1 MTRIHQLV
9 AVDGANVELK
19 LEVELTAPKG
29 IFFVRRRRMNTLPI
43 KQNTPMIA
51 DALSLFDEQFSISDF
66 QEAIETEEVASDSI
80 KAAVRK
86 AVKNATDLTGEEDGS
101 RYIVEMEDGIKDAIN
116 SGKIKLDT
124 NASGEIFAQLR
135 DDKGHYG
142 QKLPIKEEL
151 IEQGVSVE
159 EVELALQMDIIRDQL
174 KEIISALSS
183 IESRVTEVL
192 QGQHNDRLGLFYS
205 GLSLYIEARSIS
217 DDVLRRQLTA
227 QALKSLS
234 DANSQMIQELRTSV
248 EYLITEKYKKSKK
261 ITDKIDEQLSIIHQ
275 CYDIVYRASFLKA
288 AIYHEN
294 GEIPAM
300 LTAIDEYGRFVEKM
314 IVPYAGKLSELDR
327 HDQFIEKGTW
337 GAISHTLIGCKEL
350 KQRITQNHTYYLT
363 LEEANNGER

>member
-1 MTRIHQLV
+1 MSSI
-9 AVDGANVELK
+9 
-19 LEVELTAPKG
+19 
-29 IFFVRRRRMNTLPI
+29 PI
-43 KQNTPMIA
+43 KQSTPMIA
-51 DALSLFDEQFSISDF
+51 DALSLFDEQFSISDL
-66 QEAIETEEVASDSI
+66 QEAIESEESSSDSI

-86 AVKNATDLTGEEDGS
+86 AVKKAADQTSDEDKS
-101 RYIVEMEDGIKDAIN
+101 RYVVDLDDGIKDAID
-116 SGKIKLDT
+116 SGEIKLDT

-142 QKLPIKEEL
+142 KKLPIKEEL

-159 EVELALQMDIIRDQL
+159 AVELALQMDVIRDQL

-183 IESRVTEVL
+183 IEGRVTEVL

-205 GLSLYIEARSIS
+205 GLSLYIEARSIN
-217 DDVLRRQLTA
+217 DMVLRRQVTA

-248 EYLITEKYKKSKK
+248 EYLISEQYKKSKK

-300 LTAIDEYGRFVEKM
+300 LTAIDEYGRFVEKL

-327 HDQFIEKGTW
+327 HNQFIEKGTW
-337 GAISHTLIGCKEL
+337 GTISHTLIGCKEL

-363 LEEANNGER
+363 FEEANNGDR

>member
-1 MTRIHQLV
+1 MGSIS
-9 AVDGANVELK
+9 
-19 LEVELTAPKG
+19 
-29 IFFVRRRRMNTLPI
+29 I
-43 KQNTPMIA
+43 KQSIPMIA
-51 DALSLFDEQFSISDF
+51 DALSLFDEQFSISDL
-66 QEAIETEEVASDSI
+66 QEAIETEEASSDSI
-80 KAAVRK
+80 KTAVRK
-86 AVKNATDLTGEEDGS
+86 AVKKATGQASDDDNS
-101 RYIVEMEDGIKDAIN
+101 RYVVDLDDGIKDAID
-116 SGKIKLDT
+116 SGEIKLDT

-142 QKLPIKEEL
+142 KKLPIKEEL

-159 EVELALQMDIIRDQL
+159 AVELALQMDVIRDQL

-183 IESRVTEVL
+183 IEGRVTEVL

-205 GLSLYIEARSIS
+205 GLSLYIEARSIR
-217 DDVLRRQLTA
+217 DKALRRQLIA

-248 EYLITEKYKKSKK
+248 EYLITEQYKKSKK
-261 ITDKIDEQLSIIHQ
+261 ITDKIDEQLSVIHQ

-300 LTAIDEYGRFVEKM
+300 LTAIDEYGRFVEKL

-327 HDQFIEKGTW
+327 HNQFIEKGTW
-337 GAISHTLIGCKEL
+337 GTISHTLIGCKEL

-363 LEEANNGER
+363 FEEANNGDR

>member
-1 MTRIHQLV
+1 MSSIS
-9 AVDGANVELK
+9 
-19 LEVELTAPKG
+19 
-29 IFFVRRRRMNTLPI
+29 I
-43 KQNTPMIA
+43 KQSTPMIA
-51 DALSLFDEQFSISDF
+51 DALSLFDEQFSISDL
-66 QEAIETEEVASDSI
+66 QEAIETEEASSDSI
-80 KAAVRK
+80 KTAVRK
-86 AVKNATDLTGEEDGS
+86 AVKKATDQASDDDNS
-101 RYIVEMEDGIKDAIN
+101 RYVVDLDDGIKDAID
-116 SGKIKLDT
+116 SGEIKLDT
-124 NASGEIFAQLR
+124 NASGEIFAQFR

-142 QKLPIKEEL
+142 KKLPIKEEL

-159 EVELALQMDIIRDQL
+159 AVELALQMDVIRDQL

-183 IESRVTEVL
+183 IEGRVTEVL

-205 GLSLYIEARSIS
+205 GLSLYIEARSIR
-217 DDVLRRQLTA
+217 DKALRRQLIA

-248 EYLITEKYKKSKK
+248 EYLITEQYKKSKK

-300 LTAIDEYGRFVEKM
+300 LTAIDEYGRFVEKL

-327 HDQFIEKGTW
+327 HNQFIEKGTW
-337 GAISHTLIGCKEL
+337 GTISHTLVGCKEL
-350 KQRITQNHTYYLT
+350 KQRITQRHTYYLT
-363 LEEANNGER
+363 LEEANNGDR